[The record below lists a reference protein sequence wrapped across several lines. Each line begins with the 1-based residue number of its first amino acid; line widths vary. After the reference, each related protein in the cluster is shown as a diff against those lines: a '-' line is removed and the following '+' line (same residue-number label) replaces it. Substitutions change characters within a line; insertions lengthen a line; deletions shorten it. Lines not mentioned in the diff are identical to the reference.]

1 MKRAFTLFAG
11 VGILSVVLAQEVTV
25 SDTRSRE
32 VDVDAEQDVKVTN
45 SHQDDETE
53 SSNVSHEDDRDFK
66 TKKTYELEKDYQ
78 QEVQKLASGEE
89 KRSFNKG
96 TGRNFRKEGVKSFK
110 EDCGAK
116 KLVEKSGNVKHFK
129 NNEHNCE
136 FVVEVEHQQHRR
148 HNKDAH
154 SKKNKWIKKR
164 GDRKAFNLNHGSGCG
179 EKVVFKRGNNKSKYD
194 LDKDVVGE
202 GEKCGSEH
210 QHSFVKVNKHGRE
223 VDVDVKKTRG
233 YEVDKNKKVTI
244 NKNHAD
250 KEKDTQTYEVNKE
263 TDYDRTHTDTN
274 VNRRAVEQ
282 DDD

>member
-11 VGILSVVLAQEVTV
+11 VGILSVVLSQGVTV
-25 SDTRSRE
+25 TDTRSRE
-32 VDVDAEQDVKVTN
+32 VDVDADQDVKVTR
-45 SHQDDETE
+45 SQQDDETE
-53 SSNVSHEDDRDFK
+53 ATNISHEDDKDFK
-66 TKKTYELEKDYQ
+66 AKKSYELEKDYQ
-78 QEVQKLASGEE
+78 QEVQRLASGEE

-96 TGRNFRKEGVKSFK
+96 KGRNFRKEGVKSFK

-116 KLVEKSGNVKHFK
+116 KLVERSGNVKHFK

-164 GDRKAFNLNHGSGCG
+164 GDRKAFNLDHGCGSG

-202 GEKCGSEH
+202 GEKCDTEH
-210 QHSFVKVNKHGRE
+210 QNSFVKVNKQGRE
-223 VDVDVKKTRG
+223 VDVDIKKTKG
-233 YEVDKNKKVTI
+233 YEVDKNKKVNI
-244 NKNHAD
+244 KKSSAD
-250 KEKDTQTYEVNKE
+250 KEKDTETYEVNKE
-263 TDYDRTHTDTN
+263 QDYNRADTETN
-274 VNRRAVEQ
+274 VNRRTVEQ